1 MTWQENIRRWQAL
14 PAERKLQ
21 IRLEAIP
28 LDVAESMAFER
39 EPVSVEKIREIL
51 DRAMPRAT
59 SRHPSVSSATLS

>member
-1 MTWQENIRRWQAL
+1 MINHKIPDKL
-14 PAERKLQ
+14 KLQ

-51 DRAMPRAT
+51 DRAMPRAI
-59 SRHPSVSSATLS
+59 SRQPSVSSATLS